1 MTNTSCAK
9 STPLILGFGEAL
21 FDVVD
26 GDAILGGAPCNFSVH
41 AQQLLSAG
49 QGSQAAGQAIPVS
62 CVGDDAL
69 GRRLRSEVAARG
81 VNVDHLQIDASLPT
95 GTVEVELN
103 AEGHP
108 TYDICQGVAW
118 DGIAFT
124 PELASLAAR
133 ADAICYGTLVQRT
146 AGSRGTLRS
155 LLDAAPR
162 AVRVCDL
169 NLRAPHYTPE
179 VVEESLRWAT
189 VLKLNDDELAIVAK
203 MFELAA
209 PAGDLPATIDA
220 LAKRF
225 SQLTTIAVTEGAAGA
240 RLWHGGKHYSA
251 EPPRCE
257 RVAGADSIGAGDCWC
272 AALVIGLLR
281 GLPPQQILGWANRV
295 ASFVASQRG
304 ATPTLPDFLLSP
316 SSSS

>member
-1 MTNTSCAK
+1 MPDRIDF
-9 STPLILGFGEAL
+9 PLILGFGEAL

-26 GDAILGGAPCNFSVH
+26 GDAILGGAPCNFAVH
-41 AQQLLSAG
+41 AQQLLAAG
-49 QGSQAAGQAIPVS
+49 DKAQGGGQAIPVS

-69 GRRLRSEVAARG
+69 WRRLRSEVAARG
-81 VNVDHLQIDASLPT
+81 VNVDHLQVDANLPT

-108 TYDICQGVAW
+108 TYDICRGVAW
-118 DGIAFT
+118 DGIAFA

-146 AGSRGTLRS
+146 AGSRETLRA
-155 LLDAAPR
+155 LLEVAKPQ

-169 NLRAPHYTPE
+169 NLRAPHYSPE

-189 VLKLNDDELAIVAK
+189 VLKLNDDELTIVAK
-203 MFELAA
+203 MFELAT
-209 PAGDLPATIDA
+209 PAGDLPATIEA

-225 SQLTTIAVTEGAAGA
+225 PQLTTIAVTEGAAGA

-251 EPPRCE
+251 EPPRCK

-281 GLPPQQILGWANRV
+281 GLPPQQILVWANRV

-304 ATPTLPDFLLSP
+304 ATPVLPGELTTP
-316 SSSS
+316 V

>member
-1 MTNTSCAK
+1 MTNTSAK

-26 GDAILGGAPCNFSVH
+26 GDAILGGAPCNFAVH
-41 AQQLLSAG
+41 AQQLLAAG
-49 QGSQAAGQAIPVS
+49 TAAHVGGQAIPVS

-81 VNVDHLQIDASLPT
+81 VNVDYLQVDATLPT
-95 GTVEVELN
+95 GTVEVELD

-108 TYDICQGVAW
+108 TYDICRGVAW
-118 DGIAFT
+118 DAIAFT
-124 PELASLAAR
+124 PELASLTAR
-133 ADAICYGTLVQRT
+133 ADSICYGTLVQRT
-146 AGSRGTLRS
+146 AGSRETLRA
-155 LLDAAPR
+155 LLEAAKPH
-162 AVRVCDL
+162 AAKVCDL

-209 PAGDLPATIDA
+209 PAGDLPATIEA
-220 LAKRF
+220 IAGRF
-225 SQLTTIAVTEGAAGA
+225 PQLTTIAVTEGAAGA

-304 ATPTLPDFLLSP
+304 ATPVLPGELTSP
-316 SSSS
+316 V

>member
-1 MTNTSCAK
+1 M
-9 STPLILGFGEAL
+9 ILGFGEAL

-26 GDAILGGAPCNFSVH
+26 GDAILGGAPCNFAVH
-41 AQQLLSAG
+41 AQQLLSADDG
-49 QGSQAAGQAIPVS
+49 ANVSGQAIPVS

-124 PELASLAAR
+124 PELASLAAQ

-146 AGSRGTLRS
+146 AGSRGALRA
-155 LLDAAPR
+155 LLEAAKPQ
-162 AVRVCDL
+162 AIRVCDL
-169 NLRAPHYTPE
+169 NLRAPHYSPE
-179 VVEESLRWAT
+179 VVEGSLRRAT

-203 MFELAA
+203 MFQLTA
-209 PAGDLPATIDA
+209 PAGDLPATIEA
-220 LAKRF
+220 LAGRF
-225 SQLTTIAVTEGAAGA
+225 PQLTTIAVTEGAAGA
-240 RLWHGGKHYSA
+240 RLWHGGKHHSA

-281 GLPPQQILGWANRV
+281 GLPPQQILDRANRV

-304 ATPTLPDFLLSP
+304 ATPTLPEVLLAP
-316 SSSS
+316 SS

>member
-1 MTNTSCAK
+1 M
-9 STPLILGFGEAL
+9 ILGFGEAL

-26 GDAILGGAPCNFSVH
+26 GDAILGGAPCNFAVH
-41 AQQLLSAG
+41 AQQLLASGDGLSAG
-49 QGSQAAGQAIPVS
+49 GQAIPVS

-81 VNVDHLQIDASLPT
+81 VNVENLQVDARLPT

-118 DGIAFT
+118 DSVALT
-124 PELASLAAR
+124 PELAELAGR

-146 AGSRGTLRS
+146 AGSQGTLRAV
-155 LLDAAPR
+155 LEAAKPQ

-169 NLRAPHYTPE
+169 NLRAPHYSPE

-203 MFELAA
+203 MFKLAA
-209 PAGDLPATIDA
+209 PAGDLPATIEA

-225 SQLTTIAVTEGAAGA
+225 PQLTTIAVTEGAAGA

-281 GLPPQQILGWANRV
+281 GLPPQQMLAWANRV

-304 ATPTLPDFLLSP
+304 ATPTLPDVLLSP
-316 SSSS
+316 SS

>member
-1 MTNTSCAK
+1 MTNISAK

-26 GDAILGGAPCNFSVH
+26 GDAILGGAPCNFAVH
-41 AQQLLSAG
+41 AQQMLATG
-49 QGSQAAGQAIPVS
+49 TGANVGGQAIPVS

-69 GRRLRSEVAARG
+69 GRRLRSEVATRE
-81 VNVDHLQIDASLPT
+81 VNVDYLQVDATLPT

-124 PELASLAAR
+124 PELAELGAR

-155 LLDAAPR
+155 LLEAAMPQ
-162 AVRVCDL
+162 AARVCDL

-209 PAGDLPATIDA
+209 PAGDLPATIEA
-220 LAKRF
+220 LAGRF
-225 SQLTTIAVTEGAAGA
+225 PQLTTIAVTEGAAGA
-240 RLWHGGKHYSA
+240 RLWHGGKHFSA

-257 RVAGADSIGAGDCWC
+257 RVAGADSIGAGDSWC

-304 ATPTLPDFLLSP
+304 ATPTLPGVLLSP
-316 SSSS
+316 SA

>member
-1 MTNTSCAK
+1 MPDRIDS
-9 STPLILGFGEAL
+9 PLILGFGEAL

-26 GDAILGGAPCNFSVH
+26 GDAILGGAPCNFAVH

-49 QGSQAAGQAIPVS
+49 DGSNAGGEAIPVS

-69 GRRLRSEVAARG
+69 GRRLRSEVAVRG
-81 VNVDHLQIDASLPT
+81 VNVEHLQVDSCLPT
-95 GTVEVELN
+95 GTVEVELS

-146 AGSRGTLRS
+146 AGSRETLRA
-155 LLDAAPR
+155 LLEAANPQ

-203 MFELAA
+203 MFYLAA
-209 PAGDLPATIDA
+209 PAGDLPATIES

-225 SQLTTIAVTEGAAGA
+225 PQLTTIAVTEGAAGA
-240 RLWHGGKHYSA
+240 RLWHGGRHESA

-281 GLPPQQILGWANRV
+281 GLPPQQILTWANRV

-304 ATPTLPDFLLSP
+304 ATPVLPGELTAP
-316 SSSS
+316 V